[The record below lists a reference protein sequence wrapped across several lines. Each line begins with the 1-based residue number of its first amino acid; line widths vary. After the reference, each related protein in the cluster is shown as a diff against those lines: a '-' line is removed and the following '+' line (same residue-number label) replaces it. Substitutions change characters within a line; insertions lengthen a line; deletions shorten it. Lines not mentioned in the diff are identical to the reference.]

1 MRLNYKIPLGP
12 DDTQEPPPPFNLRT
26 GEPEP
31 NVFSTNDGCA
41 YDEYSRLVYD
51 PKTEAFDDGVQT
63 CVSENELN
71 FAETTEVELCADVD
85 SGSVFEVRY
94 YFHVVDIY
102 YRRVRAKSPSD
113 KEGEPLA
120 IEEVESETNSSRS
133 ATSGLFRGYVYPGTE
148 MNRQNI
154 TVEYTDESGNFIADS
169 TTPTPTPTPTAT
181 PTITPTPTYVPGR
194 VGTPTA
200 IPTPT
205 KNPGPPKRKID
216 VNFANTPARSS
227 DTAVFYIYDN
237 HLGTTK
243 GCTALW
249 LNIAGEVEANTPWNM
264 VNGSPYPDAFS
275 REGCEY
281 DASTPLAIYPSARA
295 FVDGLEYHVDP
306 DYRSG
311 RVSLRN
317 DVDSGSS
324 VAIVFHYEIVDTFPA
339 QDKRAKVYSSSDRT
353 GEWVAIREVSIEDG
367 ITPAASHWYRGEVVI
382 SDDEASKATGDGKV
396 FVRNRSRLSVIYY
409 YDRGAV
415 KSEKRDSVG
424 LNLPTPTPTS
434 TPAPTPTPIPA
445 VNPLLLVIAVGAGA
459 LTVLLWRGRV
469 VPSGG

>member
-85 SGSVFEVRY
+85 SGSVFNVRY

-113 KEGEPLA
+113 KEGEPLS
-120 IEEVESETNSSRS
+120 IREVLSEEDSSPS

-169 TTPTPTPTPTAT
+169 TTPTPTPTAT
-181 PTITPTPTYVPGR
+181 PTITPLPSPTSTPTVKPR
-194 VGTPTA
+194 DLNV
-200 IPTPT
+200 
-205 KNPGPPKRKID
+205 K
-216 VNFANTPARSS
+216 FANTPARSG
-227 DTAVFYIYDN
+227 DTAVFYIRDN
-237 HLGTTK
+237 YLGTM
-243 GCTALW
+243 GRCTVKW
-249 LNIAGEVEANTPWNM
+249 TNIPRMVDADRDKYLRMPWN
-264 VNGSPYPDAFS
+264 VVTGEPVPSAFS
-275 REGCEY
+275 REGCDY
-281 DASTPLAIYPSARA
+281 DGSTISDPITA
-295 FVDGLEYHVDP
+295 FVNDKKRIPSSEFPSDDSPYGLVSIAGAAP
-306 DYRSG
+306 KGSTVTITFDYE
-311 RVSLRN
+311 VI
-317 DVDSGSS
+317 DV
-324 VAIVFHYEIVDTFPA
+324 YPA
-339 QDKRAKVYSSSDRT
+339 QAQRARVYSSSDRT

-367 ITPAASHWYRGEVVI
+367 VSPAASSLYRGEVVI

-434 TPAPTPTPIPA
+434 TPTPTPTPIPA
-445 VNPLLLVIAVGAGA
+445 VNPLLLVVAVGAGA
-459 LTVLLWRGRV
+459 LTVLLRRRRI